1 MKVDVC
7 IPVYRP
13 GDKFRKL
20 IKRLAV
26 QSLRI
31 NALRIVNTCEEYWDD
46 SFTAPLRAAGIAVF
60 VSHVTPEEFDHGRV
74 RDMMA
79 RESDADIIVF
89 MTDDAVPA
97 GSRLIE
103 RLVSAFDE
111 DTGAVYA
118 RQLPDADCALL
129 ERMSRA
135 FNYPKTSR
143 KKTAADLDELGIKT
157 YFCSNVCAAYDR
169 KKYIEL
175 GGFTRHTI
183 FNEDMIFAR
192 EIIENGYAVCYC
204 ADARVIHSHNYTLK
218 QYFKRSFDMA
228 VSQADNPQV
237 FAHVSSEKEGA
248 KLVKGGGRK
257 AHKARRSARALRLF
271 HAVLLQVCGL
281 FFGKEIQKT
290 SEEDDHALHFKQ
302 VFLEKQLKIYG
313 NYRRM
318 LL

>member
-46 SFTAPLRAAGIAVF
+46 SFTEPVRMAGIAVF

-169 KKYIEL
+169 KKYIEF

-248 KLVKGGGRK
+248 KLVKAVGGRLI
-257 AHKARRSARALRLF
+257 RRGDLF
-271 HAVLLQVCGL
+271 GL
-281 FFGKEIQKT
+281 FGFFMQCFCKYAGYFLGKRYRKLPKKMIMLCT
-290 SEEDDHALHFKQ
+290 SNKFFWK
-302 VFLEKQLKIYG
+302 
-313 NYRRM
+313 NN
-318 LL
+318 